1 MNDLIEDIEK
11 NAAKYDINKENLKE
25 RFVEVSNK
33 CNDLY
38 KLNNDS
44 LKKYIDLSVECFK
57 KHQELMDSLESVKP
71 IILNKNEN
79 N

>member
-1 MNDLIEDIEK
+1 MNDLIDDIEK
-11 NAAKYDINKENLKE
+11 NAAKYDDNKENLKE

-38 KLNNDS
+38 KLNNES

-71 IILNKNEN
+71 IQLNKNEN

>member
-1 MNDLIEDIEK
+1 MNNLIEDIEK
-11 NAAKYDINKENLKE
+11 NAAKYDINKENLTE
-25 RFVEVSNK
+25 RFVEVSN
-33 CNDLY
+33 

>member
-1 MNDLIEDIEK
+1 MNDLIDDIEK
-11 NAAKYDINKENLKE
+11 NAAKYDDNKENLKE

-44 LKKYIDLSVECFK
+44 LKKYIDISVECFK
-57 KHQELMDSLESVKP
+57 KHQELMDSLVSVKP
-71 IILNKNEN
+71 ITLNKNEN